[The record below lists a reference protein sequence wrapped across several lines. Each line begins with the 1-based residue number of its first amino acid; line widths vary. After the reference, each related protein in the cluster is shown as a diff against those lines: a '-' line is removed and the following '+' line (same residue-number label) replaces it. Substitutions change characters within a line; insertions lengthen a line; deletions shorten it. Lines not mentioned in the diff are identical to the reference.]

1 MSEMLARGGAPRPA
15 LTTHVMEP
23 HSGLDAFHDAFASIR
38 TEFPQA
44 RRLAWRFFMRDTAAG
59 YRQSLL
65 GYLWLVLP
73 PLANTLVWVFLDS
86 QKVIEVDSGS
96 VPYALFVL
104 SGAILWTAFNASVMA
119 MLNVVNSARNLLA
132 KVNFPHESL
141 IYSAIL
147 TSITDA
153 LIASTLVIPTLIFF
167 DAGWQ
172 PLMPLFIIALM
183 GTLVLGA
190 TIGLLLLPIAVLY
203 SDVSRAIQLVLRF
216 GFFVTPVIFQL
227 PASGSARSLML
238 LNPVTPI
245 IVSGRAWLTG
255 TAESMPL
262 AFSIIIGSCLFL
274 FLLGLLVYKVA
285 VPHLIE
291 RLGA

>member
-1 MSEMLARGGAPRPA
+1 MSEMRNRGRGATA
-15 LTTHVMEP
+15 VLTTHVMEP
-23 HSGLDAFHDAFASIR
+23 HSGLDAFHDAFDSMK

-44 RRLAWRFFMRDTAAG
+44 TRLAWRFFMRDTAAG

-65 GYLWLVLP
+65 GYMWLILP

-86 QKVIEVDSGS
+86 QKVIDVNSGS

-119 MLNVVNSARNLLA
+119 MLNVVNSARGLLA

-147 TSITDA
+147 TSIADA
-153 LIASTLVIPTLIFF
+153 LIASTLVIPTVLLF
-167 DAGWQ
+167 DAGWR
-172 PLMPLFIIALM
+172 PLMPLFIVALI
-183 GTLVLGA
+183 GTLVLGV

-227 PASGSARSLML
+227 PPSGTARELML

-245 IVSGRAWLTG
+245 IVSGRSWLTG
-255 TAESMPL
+255 SSESMPL
-262 AFSIIIGSCLFL
+262 AFSIIVGACLLLFL
-274 FLLGLLVYKVA
+274 FGLLVYKVA

-291 RLGA
+291 RLGS